1 MFLSEAKGGPTA
13 VFSRRPRET
22 ARRAGRVASS
32 TRGRTRQWSHG
43 HGTTG
48 GAGRVY
54 QMCENSRT
62 GRAWGWDFW
71 MSLREGEGEA
81 ACRARP
87 PGCFPR
93 PTANRLAARAA
104 ELKPRS
110 ADNTS
115 SPTLPPSPAARQT
128 LLAPTST
135 VLHLALS
142 QPCQTS
148 SQIARRCDRPC
159 FIRNPRPPYLTVD
172 AGSSCTAPRIELTLL
187 LAPNDASEA
196 RTMPAVGLGYGEE
209 VCPTL
214 RERVALGTVRLN
226 ISTRQCQ

>member
-13 VFSRRPRET
+13 VFSRQPRET

-62 GRAWGWDFW
+62 GRAWGWNFW

-115 SPTLPPSPAARQT
+115 SISNSSTIAGRPSNPSCANVHRTPFSPIAAMPDVVADRPSLRPP
-128 LLAPTST
+128 
-135 VLHLALS
+135 VLHP
-142 QPCQTS
+142 QP
-148 SQIARRCDRPC
+148 A
-159 FIRNPRPPYLTVD
+159 
-172 AGSSCTAPRIELTLL
+172 
-187 LAPNDASEA
+187 
-196 RTMPAVGLGYGEE
+196 PAVS
-209 VCPTL
+209 
-214 RERVALGTVRLN
+214 RR
-226 ISTRQCQ
+226 